1 MMFCSNTVG
10 GDFGDGESKVV
21 RNLTK
26 PPMVNSILE
35 FISESLVFDLNICSR
50 ISIRA
55 QIFFYITLQ
64 TSLSLYTQ
72 PCTPFANQLAC
83 THANFDPKIPN

>member
-1 MMFCSNTVG
+1 MRRCFRWECEYFFVSHCLCFVFIAHLCILLHCSMFFCSNTVG

-35 FISESLVFDLNICSR
+35 FISESLVFSLHLCS
-50 ISIRA
+50 
-55 QIFFYITLQ
+55 
-64 TSLSLYTQ
+64 
-72 PCTPFANQLAC
+72 
-83 THANFDPKIPN
+83 